1 MNDGWVATS
10 MEVTEGPPGQGD
22 LQITGQDQEGG
33 VCQLPNAEPKTKGD
47 QRVPQASLGFIGLSG
62 FKWKQQKS
70 LFPLK
75 KYILKIIILNSCTSW
90 HK

>member
-75 KYILKIIILNSCTSW
+75 NTFKKSLF
-90 HK
+90 